1 MKILDSYKLMSDNVP
16 AEVQIMEREEEFVN
30 TYEIKRTRF
39 QAATQTIM
47 DHLKEKVIEEV
58 NIRPS
63 EALDAESM
71 EKMRAA
77 FVEKAGEIVKRELV
91 GTRDEMRKMIVG
103 TLAHDLIGLGELEVL
118 LSDDN
123 LEELVVNNAKEPLW
137 VYHKKF
143 GWLKTNFFMT
153 SEEQIHNYASII
165 GRQVGRQ
172 ITNLSPLLDAHLE
185 GGDRANATLYPIS
198 TKGNSIT
205 IRKFAKNPWTITRML
220 DPKASVMNVDVAALL
235 WLCIQY
241 EMNIIVTG
249 GTASGKTS
257 VLNALLVFTPP
268 NQRVI
273 SIEDT
278 RELYLPE
285 FLHWLPMVTRL
296 PNPEGKG
303 EVSMLDLMVN
313 SLRMRP
319 DRIVLGEIRRQREA
333 EVLFEAMH
341 TGHSVLA
348 TLHADSAEQAKNR
361 MIQPPISLPE
371 SMLEAVHLFLVEYR
385 QRRTGIRRTLELAEV
400 VPYKSLV
407 SVNKVFQWNARE
419 DKVEKVGDYVRVL
432 EEIMMFSGMNQKE
445 IAADLEERKKIL
457 QYMVNHKL
465 YDVNE
470 VGKISATFYR
480 NKEMLI
486 DAVNKNIDPE
496 ELFSRLSE
504 KSEKPEKPERAER
517 SEKAEKPEKA
527 ERGEKEREKK

>member
-1 MKILDSYKLMSDNVP
+1 MKVLDSYKLMSDNVP
-16 AEVQIMEREEEFVN
+16 AEVQIVEREEEFVN
-30 TYEIKRTRF
+30 TYELTRMHF
-39 QAATQTIM
+39 QLATQTVM

-58 NIRPS
+58 NIRPT
-63 EALDAESM
+63 EAQDAETM
-71 EKMRAA
+71 HKLREA
-77 FVEKAGEIVKRELV
+77 FVEKASDIVRRELV
-91 GTRDEMRKMIVG
+91 GTKEDMRKVIVG
-103 TLAHDLIGLGELEVL
+103 TLAHELIGLGEMELL

-123 LEELVVNNAKEPLW
+123 LEEIVVNTSKEPLW
-137 VYHKKF
+137 VYHKKW
-143 GWLKTNFFMT
+143 GWLKTNFT
-153 SEEQIHNYASII
+153 IPREEQIHNYAAII

-172 ITNLSPLLDAHLE
+172 ITNLNPLLDAHLE
-185 GGDRANATLYPIS
+185 GGDRANATLFPIS

-205 IRKFAKNPWTITRML
+205 IRKFAKSPWTITRML
-220 DPKASVMNVDVAALL
+220 DPKNTVMSIDVAALL
-235 WLCIQY
+235 WLSIQY
-241 EMNIIVTG
+241 EMNIIVAG

-361 MIQPPISLPE
+361 MVQPPISLPE
-371 SMLEAVHLFLVEYR
+371 SMLEAVHLILVQYR

-407 SVNKVFQWNARE
+407 TVNKVYQWNARS
-419 DKVEKVGDYVRVL
+419 DQIEKVGDYARVVD
-432 EEIMMFSGMNQKE
+432 EIMMYSGMNQKE
-445 IAADLEERKKIL
+445 IESDLAERKMVL
-457 QYMVNHKL
+457 QYMLDNKL
-465 YDVNE
+465 YDIND
-470 VGKISATFYR
+470 VGRISATFYR
-480 NKEMLI
+480 NKEFLLEKVKKKANPSEI
-486 DAVNKNIDPE
+486 
-496 ELFSRLSE
+496 FSGLSDMGGQAE
-504 KSEKPEKPERAER
+504 KEGTK
-517 SEKAEKPEKA
+517 EKAK
-527 ERGEKEREKK
+527 RH

>member
-1 MKILDSYKLMSDNVP
+1 MKVLDTYKLTCDNVP
-16 AEVQIMEREEEFVN
+16 AEISIVDRKTEFVR
-30 TYEIKRTRF
+30 TYEIKRAKF
-39 QAATQTIM
+39 QAATKTVM
-47 DHLKEKVIEEV
+47 DHIKEKIIEEV
-58 NIRPS
+58 DIRPT
-63 EALDAESM
+63 EAHDAETM
-71 EKMRAA
+71 EKLRNA

-91 GTRDEMRKMIVG
+91 GTSPENRDIIVG
-103 TLAHDLIGLGELEVL
+103 TLAHELIGLGELEII
-118 LSDDN
+118 LSDEN
-123 LEELVVNNAKEPLW
+123 LEEIVINTSREPVW

-143 GWLKTNFFMT
+143 GWLKTNFMIPT
-153 SEEQIHNYASII
+153 EEQVHNYASII
-165 GRQVGRQ
+165 GRRVGRQ
-172 ITNLSPLLDAHLE
+172 ITNLNPLLDAHLE

-205 IRKFAKNPWTITRML
+205 IRKFAKSPWTITRML
-220 DPKASVMNVDVAALL
+220 DPENRVMSIDAAALL

-241 EMNIIVTG
+241 EMNIIVAG

-257 VLNALLVFTPP
+257 VLNSLLVFTPP

-278 RELYLPE
+278 RELFLPD

-361 MIQPPISLPE
+361 MVQPPINLPE
-371 SMLEAVHLFLVEYR
+371 SMLEAVHLFLVQYR
-385 QRRTGIRRTLELAEV
+385 QRRSGIRRTLELAEV

-407 SVNKVFQWNARE
+407 SVNKVFHWNSRSDE
-419 DKVEKVGDYVRVL
+419 VEKVGDYVRVID
-432 EEIMMFSGMNQKE
+432 EISMYSGMNAKE
-445 IAADLEERKKIL
+445 INADLAERKSILEYMIENKI
-457 QYMVNHKL
+457 
-465 YDVNE
+465 YDVDD
-470 VGKISATFYR
+470 VGRISATFYR
-480 NKEMLI
+480 NKEQLLEQI
-486 DAVNKNIDPE
+486 KKKVKPKDILEIAE
-496 ELFSRLSE
+496 
-504 KSEKPEKPERAER
+504 EKPK
-517 SEKAEKPEKA
+517 KKQ
-527 ERGEKEREKK
+527 GEKK